1 MFELNSYLLSKMGWI
16 NYSQTRGIGLS
27 ISIQKVY
34 TLFEEDDLVRF
45 FFIKKEKSLCY
56 IIKELSEDEKQKSKN
71 NYKFILVNF
80 KYKKPKFQVTEFNS
94 NHELLKKILEE
105 EACVESYIRQIRIN
119 KLLYK

>member
-1 MFELNSYLLSKMGWI
+1 MFELNSYILSKIGWI
-16 NYSQTRGIGLS
+16 GYSQNRGIGLS
-27 ISIQKVY
+27 VGYQKVY

-45 FFIKKEKSLCY
+45 FFHRKEKNLCY

-71 NYKFILVNF
+71 NYKFILVDY
-80 KYKKPKFQVTEFNS
+80 KYKEPHFQVTEFNS
-94 NHELLKKILEE
+94 NHELLKRILEE